1 MGRVRRQL
9 GAKEKPQN
17 SLEAVQARRAYVPSV
32 AGPWPGRADG
42 LCLTAVVV
50 SRRGQ
55 IQSVLPSVRPVT
67 PGPTFFK
74 PQTARVCG
82 ASFNWERS
90 SSVKSPP
97 TASGDTGVEVAGRA
111 VLGGGKPHSVPR
123 WRFLFHKLCPLPQR
137 LVCA

>member
-17 SLEAVQARRAYVPSV
+17 SLEAVQARRACVPSV
-32 AGPWPGRADG
+32 AGAGGRA
-42 LCLTAVVV
+42 LSHC
-50 SRRGQ
+50 RGR
-55 IQSVLPSVRPVT
+55 QSPRTNTECAPVRPVT

-82 ASFNWERS
+82 TNFNWERS

-111 VLGGGKPHSVPR
+111 VLGDGKPHSVPR